1 MQYSQLKV
9 VGVSL
14 VLLILGGC
22 ATVPQDAGMSNV
34 QQIVD
39 DMIGI
44 DSKVSAINPD
54 NALTIDQVNTLLL
67 EPLGLTDTELISIQ
81 TNPLIKTS
89 ILQVGIAEADYAQAG
104 RMENPGFSYE
114 WFSGEDYS
122 STLLFDIG
130 GLLLMP
136 LKRDIEARRLERAR
150 YEAAG
155 SVINHLAETRRA
167 WINAVAEKQQTR
179 LMERVLE
186 SVEAG
191 NNLTR
196 QMSALGHSSVID
208 AAESEIFLSEVKTAM
223 ARQRLA
229 EGNSREVLIKQL
241 GMWGSQARAL
251 IVPTELPKLPESLPE
266 IYSVEGEAIENR
278 IDVQIAKAN
287 LESMAKSL
295 KLTKTNPFLTAVEFG
310 RVLEKTEGEKERGY
324 ELELRIPIFDGGGVQ
339 NKKARFLLEQAQA
352 QAEAI
357 AISAASNARSALAI
371 YQSNWE
377 IAKHTEESLLP
388 IRKRISQEQLLMY
401 NGMLISVFDLL
412 DDVRTATDVEVAYLN
427 AVRDFWLAE
436 TNLQQ
441 ALTGSGLSPLTIA
454 SSSAIPAAG
463 GGEKGH

>member
-1 MQYSQLKV
+1 MKNSQAKV
-9 VGVSL
+9 AGVSL
-14 VLLILGGC
+14 VLLVLSGC

-39 DMIGI
+39 DTMGI
-44 DSKVSAINPD
+44 DSKALALDPD

-67 EPLGLTDTELISIQ
+67 EPLDLTDAELIAIQ
-81 TNPLIKTS
+81 TNPLIRTS

-114 WFSGEDYS
+114 WFSGEAYA

-130 GLLLMP
+130 GVLLMP
-136 LKRDIEARRLERAR
+136 LKRDVEARRLERAR

-155 SVINHLAETRRA
+155 SVLNHLAETRRA
-167 WINAVAEKQQTR
+167 WINAVSEKQRTR
-179 LMERVLE
+179 LMERILE
-186 SVEAG
+186 SAEVG

-196 QMSALGHSSVID
+196 QMSALGHSGVID
-208 AAESEIFLSEVKTAM
+208 AAESEIFVSELRTAL

-229 EGNSREVLIKQL
+229 EGTSREVLVKQL
-241 GMWGSQARAL
+241 GLWGSQARAL
-251 IVPTELPKLPESLPE
+251 TVPTELPKLPESLPE
-266 IYSVEGEAIENR
+266 IYSVEGEAIRNR

-295 KLTKTNPFLTAVEFG
+295 KLTQTNPFLTAVEFG
-310 RVLEKTEGEKERGY
+310 RVLEKEEGERERGY
-324 ELELRIPIFDGGGVQ
+324 ELELRIPIFDAGGVQ

-357 AISAASNARSALAI
+357 AISAASNARSALTI

-377 IAKHTEESLLP
+377 IAKHTEDSLLP

-401 NGMLISVFDLL
+401 NGMLISVFELL
-412 DDVRTATDVEVAYLN
+412 DDLRTATEVEVAYLN
-427 AVRDFWLAE
+427 SVRDFWLAE

-441 ALTGSGLSPLTIA
+441 ALTGSGSSPLTIA
-454 SSSAIPAAG
+454 SASTIPS
-463 GGEKGH
+463 GEKEH